1 MKIIKISGKATEVAK
16 ILKKL
21 ALRKLTLKDL
31 IV

>member
-1 MKIIKISGKATEVAK
+1 MLIIKISGKATEVAQ
-16 ILKKL
+16 ILKEL